1 MKIANCKRQN
11 LNYKIHPFFI
21 LHFTSENSSLWVIID
36 RSRAKGKEDW
46 HPRAGNLFLFDSSR
60 ESSYI
65 EAQGGS
71 FEQAERKKKEPFA
84 RPGHQRAPG

>member
-1 MKIANCKRQN
+1 MIEGKIRST
-11 LNYKIHPFFI
+11 KIIF
-21 LHFTSENSSLWVIID
+21 HFALEPSSLWLIID

-71 FEQAERKKKEPFA
+71 LAQAERKKKEPFA
-84 RPGHQRAPG
+84 GPGHQRAPG